1 MRSQERSCSWKS
13 RSRHSA
19 KESDAGSKARLANL
33 EKELSQL
40 KDESNT
46 MRAQWEGEKKAISE
60 VKVIKQQIESVKH
73 DIEDAERNY
82 DLEKL
87 AQLKYGT
94 LPDLEKKLEDRE
106 GRRQMRV
113 RNAQSPERRSRRRR
127 NRRSNLRLDRY
138 TGKQAG
144 GERDGKSC

>member
-1 MRSQERSCSWKS
+1 MQVRR
-13 RSRHSA
+13 
-19 KESDAGSKARLANL
+19 ARLANL

-94 LPDLEKKLEDRE
+94 LPDLEKKLRRRE
-106 GRRQMRV
+106 RRRQMKV
-113 RNAQSPERRSRRRR
+113 RMLVFSRKKSAKKRSQ
-127 NRRSNLRLDRY
+127 
-138 TGKQAG
+138 K
-144 GERDGKSC
+144 